1 MLYPFLKSFAPKNA
15 SPKHFTCF
23 KRRNLPT
30 DTPLSASPIPSSAGR
45 VSWGLKSISNI
56 PTKTRQNT
64 IVKTQPKN
72 VKKDPF
78 LTAFA
83 PKNAS
88 PKHFSSFYMRNISTE
103 IPLSASHTFSPAGRV
118 WWVQSWVGTKFQV
131 DWENRGPKVGTFEN
145 VAAPKTNVKVNHFA

>member
-1 MLYPFLKSFAPKNA
+1 MVLFEGFCSKNREPEAFYVFLKAKCTYGHPLE
-15 SPKHFTCF
+15 CF
-23 KRRNLPT
+23 PHSQLGGPGLVGAKVDFQYTNQN
-30 DTPLSASPIPSSAGR
+30 SS
-45 VSWGLKSISNI
+45 
-56 PTKTRQNT
+56 NT